1 MKIAKIVTIL
11 ICLTASPLFS
21 QIPTGYYNSASGLIG
36 DTLKDVLNDIIDG
49 HIEFTYTSSSL
60 DTWDILKKAD
70 KDPANSNNVIG
81 IYSAFSMDGPL
92 EYNRAQGWSREHVWA
107 KSRGNF
113 GTSRGVGTD
122 LHNLH
127 AEDVSTNSARNNR
140 NFDTAT
146 TQYIDGSGNY
156 NGPTLSSTSSSRW
169 VWEPRDEMKGDVARV
184 IFYMS
189 VRYEG
194 ENGELDLE
202 LTDSLL
208 PSSSQLPLHGS
219 ARTLYNWHLN
229 DTVSI
234 AERSRNDTI
243 YKYQNNRNPFVD
255 HPEYVRDIYGATY
268 GPSTVSINENET
280 TSESKYKIYPNPS
293 NSIITI
299 ESNKEKIIELLVIDS
314 KSKLVLKVQPFSNLV
329 DIRLDELK
337 SGMYFLKIKD
347 SKGKEYTHR
356 QLIQ

>member
-1 MKIAKIVTIL
+1 MTKIITVLFCFIANPIV
-11 ICLTASPLFS
+11 A
-21 QIPTGYYNSASGLIG
+21 QIPLGYYSTASGLTG

-49 HIEFTYTSSSL
+49 HIEFSYTSSSV

-81 IYSAFSMDGPL
+81 IYSAFSMNGPL
-92 EYNRAQGWSREHVWA
+92 EYNSAGGWSREHVWA

-146 TQYIDGSGNY
+146 TQYVDGSGNY
-156 NGPTLSSTSSSRW
+156 NGVTPSYTSSNAW

-189 VRYEG
+189 VRYQG

-208 PSSSQLPLHGS
+208 PSSSQLPLHGN

-229 DTVSI
+229 DTVSLR
-234 AERSRNDTI
+234 ERARNDTI

-255 HPEYVRDIYGATY
+255 HPEYVRDIYGAMF
-268 GPSTVSINENET
+268 GPSTVSVEKNVISNEVE
-280 TSESKYKIYPNPS
+280 YRIYPNPS
-293 NSIITI
+293 NSNITI
-299 ESNKEKIIELLVIDS
+299 ESDQAKILEVQVIDNQG
-314 KSKLVLKVQPFSNLV
+314 KLVRTEQPLSNRV
-329 DIRLDELK
+329 EISVTELK
-337 SGMYFLKIKD
+337 SGIYFLKIRD
-347 SKGKEYTHR
+347 SNGNDSTHY
-356 QLIQ
+356 QLIN

>member
-1 MKIAKIVTIL
+1 MKVAKIITVL
-11 ICLTASPLFS
+11 LCLTASPIFS
-21 QIPTGYYNSASGLIG
+21 QIPTGYYSSASGLVG

-49 HIEFTYTSSSL
+49 HTEFTYTSSSM
-60 DTWDILKKAD
+60 DTWDVLKLAD

-81 IYSAFSMDGPL
+81 IYSAFSMNGPL
-92 EYNRAQGWSREHVWA
+92 EYNSAQGWSREHVWA

-127 AEDVSTNSARNNR
+127 AEDLSTNSARSNR

-156 NGPTLSSTSSSRW
+156 NGATLSYTSASQW
-169 VWEPRDEMKGDVARV
+169 VWEPRDEMKGDVART

-208 PSSSQLPLHGS
+208 PSSSQLPLHGN
-219 ARTLYNWHLN
+219 ARTLYNWHLS
-229 DTVSI
+229 DTVST

-243 YKYQNNRNPFVD
+243 YKYQNNRNPFID
-255 HPEYVRDIYGATY
+255 HPDYVRDIYGATF
-268 GPSTVSINENET
+268 GPSTVSIKESENI
-280 TSESKYKIYPNPS
+280 SESNYKIYPNPTNS
-293 NSIITI
+293 NITI
-299 ESNKEKIIELLVIDS
+299 ESKNEKIIELVVIDRLG
-314 KSKLVLKVQPFSNLV
+314 KLVLKVQPLSNRV
-329 DIRLDELK
+329 DINVDELK

-347 SKGKEYTHR
+347 SKGKEDTYR
-356 QLIQ
+356 QVVE